1 VIPLQEFQKRPRVLT
16 VGGGLTAL
24 EAASQLIALGYEVLV
39 AYPEAEWQPVHS
51 LVPEEQALA
60 GYARDLIERLGT
72 HGKLTFSPET
82 RIRAINGFAGDF
94 EVRLQSSQK
103 EWVEA
108 VGAILLA
115 PELAAEAEP
124 VPGPLKSS
132 RQIVPLD
139 HLVQELS
146 DLPGASRQGLS
157 LNSTNYVA
165 FLIGLDGAGTA
176 ADMAQALKTAL
187 ILRQESESQVYFFTA
202 QVKVAEEGLERLYLE
217 CREAGVVFFKF
228 DREGP
233 EWEAQGDRVRLRFT
247 DLLLGQPFE
256 LTPDLLVIQS
266 RQTLPDEMRSLAVA
280 TRLGMDRSGYLQPGN
295 VHLWPHGLERTG
307 IFAAGPGKGPRM
319 ASAAVEEGRGAALSV
334 HQFFEGVPREP
345 LDREVVVDKG
355 LCTVCLTCLRYCPH
369 QAIGWTHRIFIH
381 PLACRRC
388 GICASEC
395 PMDAIQIAGY
405 SDPEVEQRLGE
416 ITGKWEKEPPDEP
429 RIVIFGCRRSA
440 GVAWEEMTQDARRRA
455 QGEITEE
462 TAGRTWEQG
471 SVAFIGLPCA
481 GKVDPD
487 LLLKALALGAEGVL
501 VLACPEEN
509 CRSLHGN
516 TYARR
521 RMEEARDYLEDAG
534 IDGRRLRF
542 EPISSNR
549 VFLLDEIL
557 QDFIQSINGLEGR
570 GVREA

>member
-1 VIPLQEFQKRPRVLT
+1 MIPLQEFQKRPRVLT

-39 AYPEAEWQPVHS
+39 AYPQAEWSPVYS
-51 LVPEEQALA
+51 LVSEEQALG
-60 GYARDLIERLGT
+60 GYARDLIARLGT
-72 HGKLTFSPET
+72 QGKLSFFPNT
-82 RIRAINGFAGDF
+82 RILAVNGFAGDF
-94 EVRLQSSQK
+94 EVRLQSPQK
-103 EWVEA
+103 EWDEA

-124 VPGPLKSS
+124 ASGPWNSP

-157 LNSTNYVA
+157 LKSTAYAA
-165 FLIGLDGAGTA
+165 FLIGLDGAGAA
-176 ADMAQALKTAL
+176 ADMAQALKAAL
-187 ILRQESESQVYFFTA
+187 ILRQEFESQVYFFTA

-217 CREAGVVFFKF
+217 CREAGVVFFKM

-233 EWEAQGDRVRLRFT
+233 EWVAQGDQVTLRFT
-247 DLLLGQPFE
+247 DPLLGQPFE

-266 RQTLPDEMRSLAVA
+266 RPTLPAEMRSLAVSA
-280 TRLGMDRSGYLQPGN
+280 RLGMDRTGHLQSAN
-295 VHLWPHGLERTG
+295 VHLWPYGLERTG

-319 ASAAVEEGRGAALSV
+319 ASAAVEEGRGAALTV
-334 HQFFEGVPREP
+334 HQFFEGVPAEP
-345 LDREVVVDKG
+345 LDCEVVVDKG

-395 PMDAIQIAGY
+395 PMDAIQITGY
-405 SDPEVEQRLGE
+405 SDAEVEQRLGE
-416 ITGKWEKEPPDEP
+416 ISEQWAKEAAGEP
-429 RIVIFGCRRSA
+429 RIVVFGCRRSA
-440 GVAWEEMTQDARRRA
+440 GVAWEEAR
-455 QGEITEE
+455 G
-462 TAGRTWEQG
+462 AGRGARGAEKQNPAFMENNPE

-481 GKVDPD
+481 GKLDTDV
-487 LLLKALALGAEGVL
+487 LLKALALGATGVL

-516 TYARR
+516 TYARL
-521 RMEEARDYLEDAG
+521 RMDEARDYLQEAG
-534 IDGRRLRF
+534 IDRRRIHF
-542 EPISSNR
+542 ENLSSNKVHR
-549 VFLLDEIL
+549 FVEV
-557 QDFIQSINGLEGR
+557 LEQFSQALKTGPD
-570 GVREA
+570 GTH